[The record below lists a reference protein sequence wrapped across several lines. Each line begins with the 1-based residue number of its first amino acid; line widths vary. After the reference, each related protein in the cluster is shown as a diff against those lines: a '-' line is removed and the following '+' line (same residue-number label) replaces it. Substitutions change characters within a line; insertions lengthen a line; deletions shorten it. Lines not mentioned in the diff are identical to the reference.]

1 MEGTSVETYQH
12 IPPSING
19 LRVSPSVGE
28 LTAPDSHYRPVLF
41 SPLDAQREHKQLN
54 KDVYE
59 QSQPYKPKKKKIPT
73 AVWVIAGAIC
83 AITLLKL
90 IRKIIKK

>member
-28 LTAPDSHYRPVLF
+28 LTAPDSHYRPVYSLLLMPKENISNLIKMF
-41 SPLDAQREHKQLN
+41 MSKVNHTNLKKREF
-54 KDVYE
+54 
-59 QSQPYKPKKKKIPT
+59 
-73 AVWVIAGAIC
+73 
-83 AITLLKL
+83 LLPFGL
-90 IRKIIKK
+90 